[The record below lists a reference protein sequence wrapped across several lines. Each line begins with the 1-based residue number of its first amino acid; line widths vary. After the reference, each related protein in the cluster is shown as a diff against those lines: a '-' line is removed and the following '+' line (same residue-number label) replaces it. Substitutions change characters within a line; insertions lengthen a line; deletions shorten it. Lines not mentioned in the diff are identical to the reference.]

1 MEWYKEELGK
11 FKKLY
16 YELQMELDKLDSLR
30 KNWTYFSMKRQALIE
45 TSATPAF
52 EEMPVDDSYESL
64 SQEPIIKGK
73 LRRC

>member
-30 KNWTYFSMKRQALIE
+30 KNWTYFSMKRQVMIE
-45 TSATPAF
+45 NTATPAP
-52 EEMPVDDSYESL
+52 EEMTVDEGYESL